1 MFRPVNTTTA
11 GREPEETQDLAGEA
25 EPGIEDREEEPEG
38 KVEEESDQSFPASDP
53 PSY

>member
-1 MFRPVNTTTA
+1 MIATIA
-11 GREPEETQDLAGEA
+11 EREPEETEDVAGETD
-25 EPGIEDREEEPEG
+25 PGIEDRQEEPEG

>member
-1 MFRPVNTTTA
+1 MEE
-11 GREPEETQDLAGEA
+11 REHEDSDAADASVKDEA
-25 EPGIEDREEEPEG
+25 DERQEEPEG